1 MNIAS
6 FLPVMHSF
14 LNRCKTNRET
24 GFTLVELMVVLGVM
38 LTAAAI
44 AIPAYHL
51 TIKPSA
57 DLKGASQRI
66 FSDMQLAR
74 LRAVSENVDYG
85 LAFSAGPTYQ
95 VFKDIDGDG
104 QCDSG
109 EAVKTV
115 NLTDDYSSVQYDTSK
130 GGGDGIDFSGG
141 TFTMTPRAL
150 PRALPYQKSSVFLT
164 NSKGEGREVSVNK
177 MGGMAISR

>member
-1 MNIAS
+1 MKIAS
-6 FLPVMHSF
+6 FLAVMHSF
-14 LNRCKTNRET
+14 LKLCKTNRAS
-24 GFTLVELMVVLGVM
+24 GFTLVELMIVIGVM
-38 LTAAAI
+38 LTATAI
-44 AIPAYHL
+44 AVPTYHL

-95 VFKDIDGDG
+95 VFKDIDGDV

-109 EAVKTV
+109 EEVKTV
-115 NLTDDYSSVQYDTSK
+115 NLTDDYSTVQYDTSQ

-141 TFTMTPRAL
+141 TVFTMTPRAL
-150 PRALPYQKSSVFLT
+150 PSVSGSVFLT
-164 NSKGEGREVSVNK
+164 NSKGEDREVSVNA
-177 MGGMAISR
+177 MGGMAISQ

>member
-1 MNIAS
+1 
-6 FLPVMHSF
+6 MHSF
-14 LNRCKTNRET
+14 LSQCKTNRET
-24 GFTLVELMVVLGVM
+24 GFSLVELMIVIAVM
-38 LTAAAI
+38 AAAAAI
-44 AIPAYHL
+44 AIPAYHV

-115 NLTDDYSSVQYDTSK
+115 NLTDDYSTVQYDTSE

-141 TFTMTPRAL
+141 TVFTMTPRAL
-150 PRALPYQKSSVFLT
+150 PSVSGSVFLT
-164 NSKGEGREVSVNK
+164 NSKGGDREVSVNA

>member
-1 MNIAS
+1 MLSYTI
-6 FLPVMHSF
+6 LPRN
-14 LNRCKTNRET
+14 NRRA
-24 GFTLVELMVVLGVM
+24 GFTLVELMIVIGVM
-38 LTAAAI
+38 LTAMAI
-44 AIPAYHL
+44 AVPTYHV

-95 VFKDIDGDG
+95 VFKDVDGDLV
-104 QCDSG
+104 CDGG
-109 EAVKTV
+109 ESVKTV
-115 NLTDDYSSVQYDTSK
+115 VLTDDYSTVQYDTSQ

-141 TFTMTPRAL
+141 TAFTMTPRGL
-150 PRALPYQKSSVFLT
+150 PSASGSVFLV
-164 NSKGEGREVSVNK
+164 NSKGDSKRVTVNA
-177 MGGMAISR
+177 MGGIAIVE